1 MEPAPGINVFD
12 YSVRWSGYLKAPV
25 DGIWWIIFKGDYTFR
40 MKIACAGRLIINGD
54 PVIIHNF
61 NFDIKESPPQSIFD
75 LNHEE
80 RVFKLDKFRVLI
92 EMN

>member
-25 DGIWWIIFKGDYTFR
+25 DGDYTFR

-80 RVFKLDKFRVLI
+80 RGINRDELAHSMKPIKL
-92 EMN
+92 